1 MSTLSNLN
9 IGFIG
14 GGNMASAMI
23 GGLMKQGAQAKHIF
37 VADPFDETR
46 QRLERDL
53 SIIAAA
59 SVDKLAPHIE
69 SCDVVVLAV
78 KPQQFKMAA
87 NELQQ
92 VLKNFSNSPLCI
104 SVAAGIRSSDM
115 VKWLGHSR
123 IIRAMP
129 NTPALIS
136 EGMTGL
142 YADSKVSSVDRQLAS
157 DICSAVGKVVWV
169 ESEKQMDDITAV
181 SGSGPAYVFA
191 FLEALEKSAIA
202 QGLTLEQ
209 ARLLAIQTLQGAAKL
224 AANSSES
231 PATLRERVTSK
242 GGTTF
247 AALQILEQ
255 NHWSEIMMKAVA
267 AASQRS
273 AEMGEEFSN
282 Q

>member
-1 MSTLSNLN
+1 
-9 IGFIG
+9 
-14 GGNMASAMI
+14 MA
-23 GGLMKQGAQAKHIF
+23 
-37 VADPFDETR
+37 
-46 QRLERDL
+46 
-53 SIIAAA
+53 
-59 SVDKLAPHIE
+59 
-69 SCDVVVLAV
+69 
-78 KPQQFKMAA
+78 
-87 NELQQ
+87 
-92 VLKNFSNSPLCI
+92 
-104 SVAAGIRSSDM
+104 
-115 VKWLGHSR
+115 KWLGHSR

-255 NHWSEIMMKAVA
+255 HHWSEIMMKAVA

>member
-1 MSTLSNLN
+1 MSTLSTLK
-9 IGFIG
+9 IAFIG

-23 GGLMKQGAQAKHIF
+23 GGLMKQGVQAKHIY

-78 KPQQFKMAA
+78 KPQQFKIAA
-87 NELQQ
+87 NELEQ
-92 VLKNFSNSPLCI
+92 VLKNFSTPPLCI

-115 VKWLGHSR
+115 VNWLGHSR

-129 NTPALIS
+129 NTPALIG

-142 YADSKVSSVDRQLAS
+142 FANSKVNATDRQLAS
-157 DICSAVGKVVWV
+157 DICAAVGKVVWV
-169 ESEKQMDDITAV
+169 ELEKQMDDITAV

-191 FLEALEKSAIA
+191 FLEALEKSAMA
-202 QGLTLEQ
+202 QGLTQEQ

-247 AALQILEQ
+247 AALQVLEQ
-255 NHWSEIMMKAVA
+255 SDWSAIMMKAVA

-273 AEMGEEFSN
+273 TEMGQEFSN

>member
-1 MSTLSNLN
+1 MSTLSTLK
-9 IGFIG
+9 IAFIG

-23 GGLMKQGAQAKHIF
+23 GGLMKQGVQAKHIY

-78 KPQQFKMAA
+78 KPQQFKIAA
-87 NELQQ
+87 NELEQ
-92 VLKNFSNSPLCI
+92 VLKNFSTPPLCM
-104 SVAAGIRSSDM
+104 SVAAGIKSTDM
-115 VKWLGHSR
+115 VNWLGHSR

-129 NTPALIS
+129 NTPALIG

-142 YADSKVSSVDRQLAS
+142 YANPQVNATDRQLAS
-157 DICSAVGKVVWV
+157 NICAAVGKVVWV

-202 QGLTLEQ
+202 QGLNQEQ
-209 ARLLAIQTLQGAAKL
+209 ARLLTIQTLQGAAKL

-231 PATLRERVTSK
+231 PATLREKVTSK

-247 AALQILEQ
+247 AALQVLEQ
-255 NHWSEIMMKAVA
+255 SDWSAILMKAVA

-273 AEMGEEFSN
+273 AEMGQEFSN